1 MKRMLCLMLLLTLGL
16 PLPVVA
22 GEGERP
28 RIGLVLSG
36 GGARGAAHVGV
47 LKVIDEL
54 HIPIDYIAGT
64 SMGAIIGGLYASGM
78 TAEQIE
84 EALAEVDWGDVL
96 RDDTVRRQL
105 SFRRKSEDRDFLVRA
120 DIGYK
125 DGEVKLP
132 TGLLQGQKLLL
143 LLQRLTRPVSGIGRF
158 DDLPIPF
165 RAVATDIATG
175 QKVVIDHGSLAL
187 AMRASSS
194 IPSIFAAVEW
204 EDRLL
209 VDGGVSDNLPVQVA
223 REMGA
228 DILIVVD
235 ISTPLA
241 SREEITNAIDIAD
254 QLTTIMTRS
263 NTERSIALLGD
274 LDIFLVPD
282 LGKLGTADFTR
293 SMEAVPLGEKA
304 ARQRSSELSALSV
317 NREAWQAYRQ
327 RTLQRKP
334 SSEPPVIAFIR
345 IDNDSAISDEVLQA
359 RLGLHRGDRLSEN
372 KLEQGIARIYG
383 MDLFKEVSYRLVEED
398 GEAGIVVEVKEKPW
412 GPTYLDYG
420 IKLYGSWDSGGQL
433 SLGAGYTRTALN
445 PLGGEYRLLVSL
457 GENHLLF
464 GEFYQ
469 PLSVEQPWFVNPR
482 LKLSRRNIGYYED
495 GHKVAEYYFDQALV
509 ALEAGK
515 EFGNWGEFRLGYRYA
530 YDDIDVHTGPGYFE
544 DQSYNEGS
552 VFVQLAV
559 DTMDNLYFPSLG
571 QDGLVR
577 FTAYN
582 RAFGGDH
589 DFEQLHLRWS
599 SARTRGTN
607 TLVLHGQAAYTFGSD
622 APVYGHQLLGGF
634 LRLSGYDRYE
644 LSGQHS
650 ALGVAGVLHRLN
662 AKGAVVPIY
671 VGGTLEAGNVWQTSS
686 EFGSRWIGAGSLF
699 LGLDTYLGPL
709 YLGFG
714 AAEGGHRTAF
724 IYLGA
729 PF

>member
-1 MKRMLCLMLLLTLGL
+1 MLCLVLLLALLPGL
-16 PLPVVA
+16 AAA
-22 GEGERP
+22 GAGERP
-28 RIGLVLSG
+28 RVGLVLSG

-47 LKVIDEL
+47 LKVIDAL

-78 TAEQIE
+78 SAAQIE
-84 EALAEVDWGDVL
+84 KALDEVDWSDVL
-96 RDDTVRRQL
+96 RDDTVRTEL
-105 SFRRKSEDRDFLVRA
+105 SFRRKTEDRDFLVRA

-125 DGEVKLP
+125 DGKVQLP

-165 RAVATDIATG
+165 RAVATDIVTG

-187 AMRASSS
+187 AMRASAS

-204 EDRLL
+204 EDKLL

-223 REMGA
+223 RDMGA
-228 DILIVVD
+228 DVLIVVD

-241 SREEITNAIDIAD
+241 SREEITNAINIAD
-254 QLTTIMTRS
+254 QLTTIMTRG

-274 LDIFLVPD
+274 RDIFMVPD
-282 LGKLGTADFTR
+282 LGSLGTADFSA
-293 SMEAVPLGEKA
+293 SMQAVPLGERA
-304 ARQRSSELSALSV
+304 AQEHAAELATLSV
-317 NREAWQAYRQ
+317 DPETWLAYRGG
-327 RTLQRKP
+327 TLQRKP
-334 SSEPPVIAFIR
+334 SGKPPRLAFVR

-359 RLGLHRGDRLSEN
+359 RLGLHAGEPLDEKALQ
-372 KLEQGIARIYG
+372 QGIARIYG

-398 GEAGIVVEVKEKPW
+398 GEAGLVVVVREKPW

-420 IKLYGSWDSGGQL
+420 IKLYGSWNSGGQL

-445 PLGGEYRLLVSL
+445 PLGGEYRVLVSL

-469 PLSVEQPWFVNPR
+469 PLSVEEPWFVNPKV
-482 LKLSRRNIGYYED
+482 KLSRRNIGYYEG
-495 GHKVAEYYFDQALV
+495 GHKVAEYYLDQALL

-515 EFGNWGEFRLGYRYA
+515 ELGNWGEFRLGYRYA
-530 YDDIDVHTGPGYFE
+530 YDDVEVHTGPAYLE
-544 DQSYNEGS
+544 DRSYNEGS

-559 DTMDNLYFPSLG
+559 DTMDNLYFPSKGNDAL
-571 QDGLVR
+571 LR
-577 FTAYN
+577 FTAFSE
-582 RAFGGDH
+582 AIGGDH
-589 DFEQLHLRWS
+589 DFQQLHLRWS
-599 SARTRGTN
+599 GARSLGAD
-607 TLVLHGQAAYTFGSD
+607 TLILHGEAAYTFGSD
-622 APVYGHQLLGGF
+622 APLYGHQLLGGF
-634 LRLSGYDRYE
+634 LRLSGFDRYE

-650 ALGVAGVLHRLN
+650 ALAVAGLLHRLN
-662 AKGAVVPIY
+662 AKGAVLPIY
-671 VGGTLEAGNVWQTSS
+671 LGGTLEAGNVWQTSA
-686 EFGSRWIGAGSLF
+686 EFGRDWIAAGSLF

-709 YLGFG
+709 YLGLG
-714 AAEGGHRTAF
+714 AAERGHRTAF